1 MTLTNALH
9 ASISG
14 LNATQAGIDV
24 VSRNI
29 ANAGTPGY
37 TRKTLTTHSQLVDG
51 RSIGVAYSAA
61 QRDIDL
67 LQQQQLRVA
76 KADTIAAQTAADYL
90 SRIDTAMGSSGSGI
104 AVSSRLAELTDALQA
119 MATTPENAAIRA
131 NVLNEADDLADSLN
145 SMSDLVQSLRLE
157 AEAGI
162 GAAIE
167 EADVLLK
174 RVATINEQIVRAGAT
189 TGDTADLADQR
200 DSAIDRLAE
209 LMDINVVSR
218 SDGAVSLFTGGGF
231 ALLDSAAAELS
242 FDERTSMDATSV
254 YSTDPTQRT
263 VGTISL
269 TAGSTS
275 VDLIAAGAFRSG
287 EIAALIEL
295 RDTTLTE
302 AQSQLDELA
311 SELMLSLSEET
322 TDGTAVVAGAATG
335 FEVDTAGML
344 SGNTINLS
352 YTIGGTTMNVTIVKV
367 EDPSVLPLSNTAT
380 NNPNDTV
387 IGIDW
392 TQPIGTIVTDLNA
405 ALPAAVVVSN
415 PAGTTLRFVDDGA
428 GATSDINSL
437 STTTTPAAL
446 TDAGTGMALF
456 VDGNGQTIYSN
467 SLDNG
472 GQKTGIA
479 QRIRVNDSVV
489 ADSSLLVTYSTT
501 PATDVGDPTRPLD
514 LIERLTN
521 DIRSYAADVGI
532 GSASAPFEGS
542 IDAFARRVVDYQ
554 ASQAANAQNAV
565 SSFEIIRDTLQA
577 QYDADAGVDID
588 TEMSNLLV
596 LETAYSANAR
606 VMTTVQELMQ
616 IMLNIGR

>member
-14 LNATQAGIDV
+14 LKATQAGIDV

-29 ANAGTPGY
+29 ANASTPGY

-51 RSIGVAYSAA
+51 RSIGVAFSAA
-61 QRDIDL
+61 QREIDL

-76 KADTIAAQTAADYL
+76 KADTVAAQTAADYL
-90 SRIDTAMGSSGSGI
+90 SRIDTAMGSSESGVAI
-104 AVSSRLAELTDALQA
+104 SSRLAELKDSLQA

-131 NVLNEADDLADSLN
+131 NVLNEADDLSDSLN
-145 SMSDLVQSLRLE
+145 NMSDLVQSLRLE

-174 RVATINEQIVRAGAT
+174 RIVTINDQIVRAGAT
-189 TGDTADLADQR
+189 TGNTADLADQR
-200 DSAIDRLAE
+200 DIAIDRLAE

-242 FDERTSMDATSV
+242 FDERTAMDATSA

-263 VGTISL
+263 VGTVSL

-311 SELMLSLSEET
+311 SELILSLSEET
-322 TDGTAVVAGAATG
+322 TNGTAVVAGAATG
-335 FEVDTAGML
+335 FEVDSADLL

-352 YTIGGTTMNVTIVKV
+352 YTIGGTTTNVTIVKV
-367 EDPSVLPLSNTAT
+367 EDPSVLPLSNSAT

-392 TQPIGTIVTDLNA
+392 TQPIANIVTDLNA
-405 ALPAAVVVSN
+405 ALPAEVVASN
-415 PAGTTLRFVDDGA
+415 PAGTVLRFVDDGA
-428 GATSDINSL
+428 AATSDINSL
-437 STTTTPAAL
+437 STTTTPTAL

-479 QRIRVNDSVV
+479 QRIRVNQAVV
-489 ADSSLLVTYSTT
+489 ADSSLLVTYNTT

-521 DIRSYAADVGI
+521 DIRTYAADVGI
-532 GSASAPFEGS
+532 GSPSAPFEGS
-542 IDAFARRVVDYQ
+542 VDAFARRIVDFQ
-554 ASQAANAQNAV
+554 ASQAANAENAV
-565 SSFEIIRDTLQA
+565 TSHKIIRDTLQA
-577 QYDADAGVDID
+577 QHDADAGVDVD
-588 TEMSNLLV
+588 TELSDLLI
-596 LETAYSANAR
+596 LETAYTANAR
-606 VMTTVQELMQ
+606 IMSTVQELMQ

>member
-37 TRKTLTTHSQLVDG
+37 TRKTLTTQNQLVDG

-76 KADTIAAQTAADYL
+76 RADTVAAQTTADYL
-90 SRIDTAMGSSGSGI
+90 ARIDTAMGSSDSGI
-104 AVSSRLAELTDALQA
+104 DLSSRLADLTNALQE
-119 MATTPENAAIRA
+119 MATTPENAAIRS

-145 SMSDLVQSLRLE
+145 DTSDLIQSLRLE

-162 GAAIE
+162 AAGIE
-167 EADVLLK
+167 EADELLK
-174 RVATINEQIVRAGAT
+174 RIATINDQIVRAKAT
-189 TGDTADLADQR
+189 TGDTADLEDQR
-200 DSAIDRLAE
+200 DIALDRLSE
-209 LMDINVVSR
+209 LMDINVVAR
-218 SDGAVSLFTGGGF
+218 SDGAVSVFTGGGF
-231 ALLDSAAAELS
+231 ALLDSTAADLS

-254 YSTDPTQRT
+254 YSTDPALRT
-263 VGTISL
+263 VGTVSL

-295 RDTTLTE
+295 RDTTLPE
-302 AQSQLDELA
+302 SQAQLDELA

-322 TDGTAVVAGAATG
+322 TDGTAAVAGAATG
-335 FEVDTAGML
+335 FEVDTANML

-352 YTIGGTTMNVTIVKV
+352 YTISGTTTNVTIVKV
-367 EDPSVLPLSNTAT
+367 EDPSILPLANTAT

-392 TQPIGTIVTDLNA
+392 TQPIGDIVTDLNA
-405 ALPAAVVVSN
+405 ALPAEVVVSN

-428 GATSDINSL
+428 AGTSDINSL
-437 STTTTPAAL
+437 STTTTPTSL
-446 TDAGTGMALF
+446 TDSGTGMALF

-479 QRIRVNDSVV
+479 QRIRVNDTVV
-489 ADSSLLVTYSTT
+489 ADNSLLVTYSTS
-501 PATDVGDPTRPLD
+501 PLTDVGDPTRPLD

-521 DIRSYAADVGI
+521 DTRSYAADVGI
-532 GSASAPFEGS
+532 GSSSSPFEGS
-542 IDAFARRVVDYQ
+542 IDSFARRVVDYQ
-554 ASQAANAQNAV
+554 ASQAANAENAV

-606 VMTTVQELMQ
+606 VMTTVQELMD

>member
-61 QRDIDL
+61 QREIDL

-76 KADTIAAQTAADYL
+76 KADTIAAQTKADYL
-90 SRIDTAMGSSGSGI
+90 ARIDTAMGASDSGV
-104 AVSSRLAELTDALQA
+104 ALSSRVAELTDALQA

-145 SMSDLVQSLRLE
+145 SMSNLTQSLRLE

-167 EADVLLK
+167 EANVLL
-174 RVATINEQIVRAGAT
+174 RRISTINDQIVRAGAT

-200 DSAIDRLAE
+200 DIAIDRLAE
-209 LMDINVVSR
+209 LMDINVVNR

-231 ALLDSAAAELS
+231 ALLDSEPAELA
-242 FDERTSMDATSV
+242 FDERTAMDATSL

-263 VGTISL
+263 VGTVSL

-302 AQSQLDELA
+302 TQAQLDELA

-335 FEVDTAGML
+335 FEVDTAGLL

-352 YTIGGTTMNVTIVKV
+352 YTISGTTTNVTIVKV
-367 EDPSVLPLSNTAT
+367 EDPTILPLSNTAT

-392 TQPIGTIVTDLNA
+392 TQPMANIVTDLNA
-405 ALPAAVVVSN
+405 ALPAEVVVSN

-428 GATSDINSL
+428 AATSDINSL
-437 STTTTPAAL
+437 STTTTPASL

-456 VDGNGQTIYSN
+456 VDGNGQAIYSN

-472 GQKTGIA
+472 GQKLGIA
-479 QRIRVNDSVV
+479 QRIRVNQTVI
-489 ADSSLLVTYSTT
+489 ADSSLLVAYNTT
-501 PATDVGDPTRPLD
+501 PPTAAGDASRPLD

-521 DIRSYAADVGI
+521 NVRTYAANVGI
-532 GSASAPFEGS
+532 GSPSAPFEGS
-542 IDAFARRVVDYQ
+542 IDAFARRLVDYQ
-554 ASQAANAQNAV
+554 SSQAANAKNAV
-565 SSFEIIRDTLQA
+565 ASHEIIRDTLQA
-577 QYDADAGVDID
+577 QFDADAGVDLD
-588 TEMSNLLV
+588 TELSDLLI

-616 IMLNIGR
+616 VMLNIGR

>member
-1 MTLTNALH
+1 MTLTNALN

-14 LNATQAGIDV
+14 LNASQAGIDV

-29 ANAGTPGY
+29 ANASTPGY
-37 TRKTLTTHSQLVDG
+37 TRKTLTTQNQLVDG

-61 QRDIDL
+61 QREIDL

-76 KADTIAAQTAADYL
+76 RADTVAAQTTADYL
-90 SRIDTAMGSSGSGI
+90 ARIDTAMGSSDSGI
-104 AVSSRLAELTDALQA
+104 DLSSRLADLTDALQE
-119 MATTPENAAIRA
+119 MATTPENAAIRS
-131 NVLNEADDLADSLN
+131 NVMNEADDLADSLN
-145 SMSDLVQSLRLE
+145 STSDLIQSLRLE

-162 GAAIE
+162 AAGVE
-167 EADVLLK
+167 EADELLK
-174 RVATINEQIVRAGAT
+174 RIATINDQIVRATAT
-189 TGDTADLADQR
+189 TGDTADLEDQR
-200 DSAIDRLAE
+200 DIALDRLSE
-209 LMDINVVSR
+209 LMDINVVAR
-218 SDGAVSLFTGGGF
+218 SDGAVSVFTGGGF
-231 ALLDSAAAELS
+231 ALLDSTAAELS
-242 FDERTSMDATSV
+242 FDERTTMDATSA
-254 YSTDPTQRT
+254 YSTDPALRT
-263 VGTISL
+263 VGTVSL

-295 RDTTLTE
+295 RDTTLPE
-302 AQSQLDELA
+302 SQAQLDELA
-311 SELMLSLSEET
+311 SELILSLSEET
-322 TDGTAVVAGAATG
+322 TDGTAAVAGAATG
-335 FEVDTAGML
+335 FEVDTANML

-352 YTIGGTTMNVTIVKV
+352 YTISGTTTNVTIVKV
-367 EDPSVLPLSNTAT
+367 EDPSVLPLDNTAT

-392 TQPIGTIVTDLNA
+392 TQSMADIVTDLNA
-405 ALPAAVVVSN
+405 ALPSEVVVSN
-415 PAGTTLRFVDDGA
+415 PSGSVLRFVDDGA
-428 GATSDINSL
+428 AGTSDINSL
-437 STTTTPAAL
+437 STTTTPTSL
-446 TDAGTGMALF
+446 TDSGTGMALF

-479 QRIRVNDSVV
+479 QRIRVNDTVV
-489 ADSSLLVTYSTT
+489 ADNSLLVTYGTS

-521 DIRSYAADVGI
+521 DTRSYAADVGI
-532 GSASAPFEGS
+532 GSSSAPFEGS

-554 ASQAANAQNAV
+554 ASQAANAENAV

-577 QYDADAGVDID
+577 QFDADAGVDID
-588 TEMSNLLV
+588 TEMSNLLI

-606 VMTTVQELMQ
+606 VLTTVQELMD